1 MTREYAGKEQRRARF
16 EGTPIYASLDTHEG
30 FSQSRKD
37 DMEMLAYSILVLKN
51 NAKNPFFD
59 DNEP

>member
-30 FSQSRKD
+30 LSQSRKD

-51 NAKNPFFD
+51 NG
-59 DNEP
+59 